1 MNFALAQAQ
10 MDQIMTIFER
20 QFDASVQR
28 FQQHLKC
35 HHPGIKKAVTEL
47 YRIKEYHE
55 EDILCKDIDHV
66 IEALEEEHKAVGLL
80 DISYKD
86 SPFDHAIQRYAQLSS
101 QHLSNQIHARLPREL
116 RNIIYSYIWTKDYL
130 EKSVA
135 RMRLAVQGI
144 NHPPFGPLPHVIE
157 PTYAN
162 PIVAREAMEAY
173 YHCAAGIVD
182 VFVAENPAWLPSILH
197 GDVFN

>member
-55 EDILCKDIDHV
+55 EDIL
-66 IEALEEEHKAVGLL
+66 
-80 DISYKD
+80 
-86 SPFDHAIQRYAQLSS
+86 

>member
-1 MNFALAQAQ
+1 

-55 EDILCKDIDHV
+55 EDIL
-66 IEALEEEHKAVGLL
+66 
-80 DISYKD
+80 
-86 SPFDHAIQRYAQLSS
+86 PFDHAIQRYAQLSS
-101 QHLSNQIHARLPREL
+101 RHLSNQIHARLPREL